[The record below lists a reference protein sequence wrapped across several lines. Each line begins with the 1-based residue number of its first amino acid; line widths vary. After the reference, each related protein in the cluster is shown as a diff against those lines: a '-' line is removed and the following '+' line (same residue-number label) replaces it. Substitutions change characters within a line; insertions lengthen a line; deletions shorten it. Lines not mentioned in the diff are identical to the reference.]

1 MGAHIPKVG
10 ILVVLAPDTRGTDK
24 VNEVE
29 GITLVE
35 IHRSPYTITCPSCLK
50 AQVELVHLFPSE
62 VTIL

>member
-10 ILVVLAPDTRGTDK
+10 ILVVLPPDTRGADK

-35 IHRSPYTITCPSCLK
+35 IHRSPYTITSPSGLE

-62 VTIL
+62 ITVL